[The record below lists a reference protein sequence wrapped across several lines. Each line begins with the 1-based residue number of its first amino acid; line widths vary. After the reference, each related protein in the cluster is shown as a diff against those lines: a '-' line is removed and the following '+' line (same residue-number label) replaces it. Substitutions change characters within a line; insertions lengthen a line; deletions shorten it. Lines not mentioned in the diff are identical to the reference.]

1 MVVDP
6 GFKQLKEPTLK
17 AADAISCTLEWEE
30 VSGCEGYRLRYRIDD
45 KDSEKEEWQEIETL
59 IQNNTVR
66 KKGLKSNVFY
76 VFEVKPMGV
85 IDGSEYV
92 FSPSS
97 SPVSTINLAP
107 HVTQVLPRE
116 LISRTGKV
124 NTNERLGGKVIAL
137 YFSAHWC
144 GPCRAFTPKLANFY
158 HSSENKKQYQM
169 EVVFV
174 SCDHNEEDFDKYYQ
188 TMPWLAVPYDAP
200 QREHLQK
207 GFNVSGIPRMV
218 IISPSGQ
225 TVCENA
231 TNFNLNSA
239 ILETW
244 GTDLRR

>member
-1 MVVDP
+1 
-6 GFKQLKEPTLK
+6 
-17 AADAISCTLEWEE
+17 
-30 VSGCEGYRLRYRIDD
+30 
-45 KDSEKEEWQEIETL
+45 
-59 IQNNTVR
+59 
-66 KKGLKSNVFY
+66 
-76 VFEVKPMGV
+76 
-85 IDGSEYV
+85 
-92 FSPSS
+92 
-97 SPVSTINLAP
+97 
-107 HVTQVLPRE
+107 
-116 LISRTGKV
+116 
-124 NTNERLGGKVIAL
+124 
-137 YFSAHWC
+137 
-144 GPCRAFTPKLANFY
+144 
-158 HSSENKKQYQM
+158 M

-200 QREHLQK
+200 QREHLQR